1 MIEIIDGVPVDWSLF
16 KANPQKGLNRVK
28 KAYIKLCTEIHQRG
42 HKLVGN
48 YISAREKITI
58 DYNCGHK
65 PSSVYVGS
73 YKRNGKCPKCIGICP
88 EQARETL
95 LELVEKNGHILL
107 SEYNGSKG
115 KVLIDFNCGH
125 EPYLIKYDSYK
136 DGHGCP
142 KCAGNSNEKG
152 REDLISLINKNG
164 HTLLS
169 EYKNTASKVL
179 IDFNCGHEPHW
190 IKANSY
196 KSGHGCPLCINKGE
210 AALYA
215 LLLNMGYEVE
225 RQKTYDDL
233 KDTKLLPYDF
243 YLPRYN
249 LLVELDGDHHRK
261 PIVYS
266 DENLEEAEN
275 KFKDKQRKDELK
287 NSYATLNNIPLLRI
301 EYNKGR
307 RELDKWKQLIL
318 NKIKEMDYLN
328 KSKGLD

>member
-1 MIEIIDGVPVDWSLF
+1 MVEIIDGVPVDWSLF

-48 YISAREKITI
+48 YVSVREKITI

-73 YKRNGKCPKCIGICP
+73 YKRNGKCPKCVGICP

-95 LELVEKNGHILL
+95 LELVERNGHILL

-125 EPYLIKYDSYK
+125 EP
-136 DGHGCP
+136 
-142 KCAGNSNEKG
+142 
-152 REDLISLINKNG
+152 
-164 HTLLS
+164 
-169 EYKNTASKVL
+169 
-179 IDFNCGHEPHW
+179 HW
-190 IKANSY
+190 IKVNSY

-210 AALYA
+210 AALYV
-215 LLLNMGYEVE
+215 LLLDMGYEVE

-328 KSKGLD
+328 KSKGLN